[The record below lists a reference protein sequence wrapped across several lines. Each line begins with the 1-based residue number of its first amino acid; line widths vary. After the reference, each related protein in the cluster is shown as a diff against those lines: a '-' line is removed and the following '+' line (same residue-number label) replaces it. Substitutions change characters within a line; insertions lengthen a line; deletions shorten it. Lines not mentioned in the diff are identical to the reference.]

1 MVQVDAKMF
10 GVSSTV
16 TLIQPHGRKAAVT
29 DLHPVIKPSNL
40 HETSSLALEIK
51 LNNICVTFTILGL
64 VESGKRIKDWT
75 KSLWI

>member
-16 TLIQPHGRKAAVT
+16 TLIQPGRKAAVT
-29 DLHPVIKPSNL
+29 DLHPEIKPSNL
-40 HETSSLALEIK
+40 HKTSLLALEIK

-64 VESGKRIKDWT
+64 VESGK
-75 KSLWI
+75 